1 MPHDFNTFQQN
12 AHQNSHHPTFQST
25 KKPVEKSPSVVNFFD
40 SQNKNKFNFHR
51 IRNEDQRS
59 KSQSN
64 DSKESSDAQA
74 DFVLE
79 KSRRSQSEE
88 SKDNKAAKK

>member
-1 MPHDFNTFQQN
+1 M
-12 AHQNSHHPTFQST
+12 
-25 KKPVEKSPSVVNFFD
+25 
-40 SQNKNKFNFHR
+40 

-64 DSKESSDAQA
+64 DSKESCDAQA

-88 SKDNKAAKK
+88 SKDNKGKRQKMLKKIS